1 LTTFTESVV
10 KSAALDL
17 AETFG
22 CKIEHDFNIATGE
35 QVYTHHV
42 EAVL

>member
-1 LTTFTESVV
+1 LTTFTESGV
-10 KSAALDL
+10 KSTALAM

-22 CKIEHDFNIATGE
+22 CKVEHGSNTAMGE